1 MTGVDRPLRI
11 VHCFR
16 SPVGGIFR
24 HVRDLARHHSAVGH
38 EVGIV
43 CDSLTGGAHENALFD
58 TILPMLK
65 LGVTRLPMRR
75 EISPIDLL
83 TLYRYSQEI
92 GDLRP
97 DILHG
102 HGAKG
107 GAFAR
112 VIGSR
117 LRAKGSRVARLYS
130 PHGGSL
136 HYSPN
141 TLQGRAFFAVERMLE
156 RRTDQLIFV
165 SRYEH
170 ATYSKKVGPPLTQW
184 HVVYNGVSQEEFEPV
199 VPDGNAADFLFIGMM
214 RNLKGPDRF
223 IDAFGKAER
232 IVGRPLRAEMV
243 GDGDSSAD
251 YRNTILQRGYDARIA
266 MSPAMP
272 ARNAFRKGRIV
283 VVPSRAESMP
293 YIVLEAIAA
302 GRPVIASR
310 VGGIPE
316 ILGAES
322 PALVPTESI
331 DLLAAA
337 MSEGVK
343 HPERLAAAMPAM
355 DDFRARF
362 SSVAMA
368 DRILNIYQDCSL

>member
-1 MTGVDRPLRI
+1 MNGADRPLRI
-11 VHCFR
+11 IHCFR

-24 HVRDLARHHSAVGH
+24 HVRDLARHHSAAGH

-43 CDSLTGGAHENALFD
+43 CDSITGGAHEDALFD

-75 EISPIDLL
+75 AITPIDLF
-83 TLYRYSQEI
+83 TLYRYGQVI
-92 GDLRP
+92 GDLQP
-97 DILHG
+97 NILHG

-107 GAFAR
+107 GALAR

-117 LRAKGSRVARLYS
+117 LRAQGSRVARLYS

-136 HYSPN
+136 HYSPK
-141 TLQGRAFFAVERMLE
+141 TLHGRTFFAIERMLE

-165 SRYEH
+165 SRYELE
-170 ATYSKKVGPPLTQW
+170 AYSEKVGPPQAQW
-184 HVVYNGVSQEEFEPV
+184 HVVHNGVSEEEFEPV
-199 VPDGNAADFLFIGMM
+199 VPDDDAADFLFIGMM
-214 RNLKGPDRF
+214 RKLKGPDRF
-223 IDAFGKAER
+223 IDAFGMAER
-232 IVGRPLRAEMV
+232 VLGRPLRAKMV
-243 GDGDSSAD
+243 GDGESSDA
-251 YRNTILQRGYDARIA
+251 YRQTIIQRGYGARIA

-316 ILGAES
+316 VLGPDS

-331 DLLAAA
+331 DLLATA
-337 MSEGVK
+337 MAEGVK
-343 HPERLAAAMPAM
+343 KPDRLAALMPETEE
-355 DDFRARF
+355 FRTQF
-362 SSVAMA
+362 SSAAMA
-368 DRILNIYQDCSL
+368 DRILNIYQVCSL

>member
-1 MTGVDRPLRI
+1 MNGADRPLRI
-11 VHCFR
+11 IHCFR
-16 SPVGGIFR
+16 SPIGGIFR
-24 HVRDLARHHSAVGH
+24 HVRDLARHHSAAGH

-43 CDSLTGGAHENALFD
+43 CDSITGGAHEDALFD
-58 TILPMLK
+58 TIRPMLK

-75 EISPIDLL
+75 AITPADLFA
-83 TLYRYSQEI
+83 LYRYGQVI
-92 GDLRP
+92 GNLQP

-107 GAFAR
+107 GALAR

-117 LRAKGSRVARLYS
+117 LRAQGSRVARLYS

-136 HYSPN
+136 HYSPK
-141 TLQGRAFFAVERMLE
+141 TLHGRAFFAIERMLE

-165 SRYEH
+165 SRYEQE
-170 ATYSKKVGPPLTQW
+170 TYSEKVGPPQAQW
-184 HVVYNGVSQEEFEPV
+184 HVVHNGVSEEEFEPV
-199 VPDGNAADFLFIGMM
+199 VPEGDAADFLFIGMM
-214 RNLKGPDRF
+214 RKLKGPDRF
-223 IDAFGKAER
+223 IDAFGMAER
-232 IVGRPLRAEMV
+232 IVGRPLRARMV
-243 GDGDSSAD
+243 GDGESSDA
-251 YRNTILQRGYDARIA
+251 YKKTIIQRGYGARIA

-272 ARNAFRKGRIV
+272 ARSAFRTGRIV

-316 ILGAES
+316 VFGAES
-322 PALVPTESI
+322 PALVPTDSI
-331 DLLAAA
+331 DLLATA

-343 HPERLAAAMPAM
+343 NPDRLAAEMPETEE
-355 DDFRARF
+355 FRTQF
-362 SSVAMA
+362 SSAAMA
-368 DRILNIYQDCSL
+368 DRILNIYQVCSL